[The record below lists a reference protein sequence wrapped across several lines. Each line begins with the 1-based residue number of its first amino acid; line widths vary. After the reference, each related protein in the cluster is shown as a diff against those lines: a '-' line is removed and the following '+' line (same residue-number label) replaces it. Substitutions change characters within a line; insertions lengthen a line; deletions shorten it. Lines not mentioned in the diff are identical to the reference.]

1 MSTLPPD
8 NKDNKDN
15 KDTGVILPL
24 SKSVALRVMT
34 MEAVAAACTG
44 TSPALPDSTGSG
56 LNDDIRGMLT
66 ALQALKSRKSLKSMT
81 CDINIGEGGAPLRF
95 FTALAASLPGVDVII
110 RGSER
115 LMERPLAIL
124 IDALRAVGADI
135 ECLEREGHAP
145 LRIRGRRLRGG
156 EIDIDA
162 GVSSQFLSALMMVS
176 PLWSN
181 PLRLH
186 LIGTQPVSQSYL
198 AMTEKVMARYG
209 VACHHDGDTIEVEHI
224 TPSRPQV
231 DVMETDW
238 SAASYF
244 YELATL
250 LPGEEIRIADLT
262 PAAQSLQGDAACAVI
277 FRTLGVNA
285 VYHEDGSA
293 TLRCDRELLEAMRS
307 LNGRGE
313 LLTLNLNSTPDLTPA
328 LCVAFCLAD
337 MHFRFTGIAHLR
349 HKESDRIVALIAE
362 MRKLGYHLTTD
373 GTDLAW
379 DGTRTESPEPILIE
393 TYHDHR
399 MAMAFAPARLRFPAL
414 TIQNPGVVAKSF
426 PDYYDFLPV

>member
-1 MSTLPPD
+1 MSTVTPD
-8 NKDNKDN
+8 YKDIK
-15 KDTGVILPL
+15 VILPL
-24 SKSVALRVMT
+24 SKSIALRVMT
-34 MEAVAAACTG
+34 MEAVTAACNG
-44 TSPALPDSTGSG
+44 TVPALPDFAAPG

-66 ALQALKSRKSLKSMT
+66 ALKALEVSSP

-95 FTALAASLPGVDVII
+95 FTALAASLPGVDII
-110 RGSER
+110 LRGSER

-145 LRIRGRRLRGG
+145 LHIRGRRLRGG
-156 EIDIDA
+156 DIDIDA

-186 LIGTQPVSQSYL
+186 LTGSQQVSLSYL
-198 AMTEKVMARYG
+198 SMTEKVMGQYG
-209 VACHHDGDTIEVEHI
+209 IECHHIGDTIEVGHV
-224 TPSRPQV
+224 TPRPPGFNP
-231 DVMETDW
+231 MESDW

-250 LPGEEIRIADLT
+250 LPGTEIQIADLT
-262 PAAQSLQGDAACAVI
+262 PPYQSLQGDAACAVI
-277 FRTLGVNA
+277 FRTLGVNTL
-285 VYHEDGSA
+285 YHDDGSA
-293 TLRCDRELLEAMRS
+293 TLRCDPEILQAMRS
-307 LNGRGE
+307 LNGKGE
-313 LLTLNLNSTPDLTPA
+313 LLTLNLNNTPDLTPA

-349 HKESDRIVALIAE
+349 HKESDRITALITE

-373 GTDLAW
+373 GTDLRW
-379 DGTRTESPEPILIE
+379 DGTRIDAPMECRLHIE

-399 MAMAFAPARLRFPAL
+399 MAMAFAPARLRYPGL
-414 TIQNPGVVAKSF
+414 TILNPGVVAKSY
-426 PDYYDFLPV
+426 PDYYDFIPGR